1 MRCTVIGISGPSGS
15 GKSSLSTNIA
25 SELMAQY
32 GPESVGVICEDYY
45 YRNQSHIPE
54 KDRAYTNYDHP
65 MSLEHDLLTTHLREL
80 KAGKSVRLP
89 QYDYVR
95 HTRCDNTVTMTPKKV
110 IIVEGIL
117 LFTNAELRHE
127 MDCLIFVDTPLD
139 ICLIRRAKRDME
151 ERGRT
156 FASIVEQY
164 ETTVRPGYCAFIEPS
179 KVHAD
184 IIVPSW
190 KDNSV
195 AVGVLKAKLNH
206 DLAKTGCD
214 STGWPASASLACE
227 TLSPRG

>member
-1 MRCTVIGISGPSGS
+1 MPCTVIGISGPSGS

-25 SELMAQY
+25 SELMAQC
-32 GPESVGVICEDYY
+32 GPDTIGVICEDFY
-45 YRNQSHIPE
+45 YRDQSTIPE
-54 KDRAYTNYDHP
+54 EERVYTNYDHP
-65 MSLEHDLLTTHLREL
+65 KSLEHDLLATHLREL
-80 KAGKSVRLP
+80 KAGKAVQLP
-89 QYDYVR
+89 QYDYVH
-95 HTRCDNTVTMTPKKV
+95 HTRCDSTITMTPKKV

-117 LFTNAELRHE
+117 LFTNAELRDE

-195 AVGVLKAKLNH
+195 AVGVLKAKLNQ
-206 DLAKTGCD
+206 DLSKA
-214 STGWPASASLACE
+214 
-227 TLSPRG
+227 